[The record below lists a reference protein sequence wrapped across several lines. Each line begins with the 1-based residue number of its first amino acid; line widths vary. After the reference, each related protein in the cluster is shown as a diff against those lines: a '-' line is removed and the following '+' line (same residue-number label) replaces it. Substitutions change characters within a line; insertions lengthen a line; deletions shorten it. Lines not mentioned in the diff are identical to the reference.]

1 MSSVAIQRLIRL
13 LSGIAAPGLGFAIR
27 SRIRPALLFLL
38 LPLVCLLVVCWTRL
52 ITLQIGFYILCLAI
66 LLPWLYATFAA
77 ARIRQPQTAFIAK
90 NKSSII
96 VAVVIFLF
104 WWSSLGALIFYKDM
118 ILGVD
123 VYRISGS
130 SMAPTLRSGEYT
142 IVDTWIYQHVNPER
156 KDIVLLKLNYSRTSY
171 IKRIVAVPGDTI
183 SFNRNSFKLESP
195 TNKII
200 KESLEYKLENGK
212 VTMVI
217 PENNYFVIG
226 DNITNTQDS
235 RHFGTVKKKEI
246 LGRFCY
252 VLF

>member
-1 MSSVAIQRLIRL
+1 MSSVAIQRLIFL
-13 LSGIAAPGLGFAIR
+13 LFGIAAPGLSFAIR
-27 SRIRPALLFLL
+27 SRIRPALLYLF
-38 LPLVCLLVVCWTRL
+38 LPLICLLAVCWTRL
-52 ITLQIGFYILCLAI
+52 ITLQIGFYTLCLGI
-66 LLPWLYATFAA
+66 LIPWLVAAFASLRLNQIDSPA
-77 ARIRQPQTAFIAK
+77 ITL
-90 NKSSII
+90 NKRSVLLAI
-96 VAVVIFLF
+96 VLFVF
-104 WWSSLGALIFYKDM
+104 WWSSFGALISYKDK

-123 VYRISGS
+123 VYRVSGS

-142 IVDTWIYQHVNPER
+142 IVDTWIYQHANPER
-156 KDIVLLKLNYSRTSY
+156 KDIVLLQLNYSRTSY

-183 SFNRNSFKLESP
+183 SFNRSSFKLESP
-195 TNKII
+195 TNKIA